1 MCTTTIGAANA
12 LQAKILRAGGTKLRR
27 RTGRGLSTLAV
38 LFLAFDAVTKLAQA
52 APVGEALAQHG
63 VTVDVAIGV
72 AILQLACIAL
82 YLIPI
87 TSAFGAVLLTGFLGA
102 SARPCC
108 RSRAA

>member
-1 MCTTTIGAANA
+1 MSTTTIGAVNA
-12 LQAKILRAGGTKLRR
+12 LQAKILRVSRIAAGGTKLRR

-38 LFLAFDAVTKLAQA
+38 LFLAFDAVVKLVQA

-63 VTVDVAIGV
+63 MTFDVAVGV

-87 TSAFGAVLLTGFLGA
+87 TSALGAVLLTGFLG
-102 SARPCC
+102 
-108 RSRAA
+108 SRAGR